1 MAEEV
6 KITLKI
12 DGIEKQVSSVEEL
25 QEALKGI
32 DKQAKKTEKSVEG
45 VADATKDLGKSAEG
59 AADAT
64 EGAVKVM
71 DEATGGLATK
81 VKEVGG
87 GLKAMGKQAVT
98 AFKGAVQGASAM
110 GKALI
115 ATGIGAIVVAL
126 GLIVAYWDDIKGAVS
141 GVSAS
146 QKQLLA
152 DTQAEVA
159 ARQQS
164 LEATEGSENS
174 LKLQGKSERE
184 IRDLKIQQT
193 DEIIAATEQ
202 VLIQQK
208 EQAKAQEE
216 AMQRNKTIAQNVIR
230 FLMAPLTL
238 VLKAVDAITYALSLV
253 PGFGDIATDL
263 EGSFSGGIANL
274 LFDPEETAKAGA
286 ETIAETEKQLAALK
300 NKRDG
305 YKLQNQAED
314 KKERED
320 KLAAD
325 KAAADEAAQ
334 YAAQKAQE
342 LADLKKQIREAEANT
357 EAELRAKELEDL
369 DLYYEELIAKAEANG
384 LATDEL
390 EASRLEKMD
399 ALKQKFADEDQAR
412 RDQAAK
418 DAKDKADYEADLA
431 KMVSDTKMGVASA
444 AFDVISQIAGEESA
458 AGKAAAA
465 ASATINTYQAATN
478 ALANTPAPPPF
489 PQIAAG
495 VAIASGLLNVKKIL
509 STKTPDGKGGSRGAS
524 SASVPTAPA
533 VTPIDPTAALGQNA
547 AGQLEAG
554 AFTLSNQQGSGSTG
568 AVIRAYVVSDDMTSQ
583 QEADKKI
590 NDLAR
595 L

>member
-1 MAEEV
+1 MADKVV
-6 KITLKI
+6 KITFEV
-12 DGIEKQVSSVEEL
+12 DGIQGTVNSVDEL
-25 QEALKGI
+25 QAALQGV
-32 DKQAKKTEKSVEG
+32 DKQAKKTEKSVED
-45 VADATKDLGKSAEG
+45 VADAAKDMGKSAEMAG
-59 AADAT
+59 EAG
-64 EGAVKVM
+64 EGAIKVM

-87 GLKAMGKQAVT
+87 GLKAMGKQAVN

-126 GLIVAYWDDIKGAVS
+126 GLIVAYWDDIVGAIS
-141 GVSAS
+141 GVSAD

-159 ARQQS
+159 ARQQA
-164 LEATEGSENS
+164 LDAIGASENS

-193 DEIIAATEQ
+193 DEVIAATEM
-202 VLIQQK
+202 VLEQQK
-208 EQAKAQEE
+208 QQAKAQEE
-216 AMQRNKTIAQNVIR
+216 AMKRNRDIAQAVIR
-230 FLMAPLTL
+230 FLTAPITL
-238 VLKAVDAITYALSLV
+238 LLATVDMMTAAVSKI
-253 PGFGDIATDL
+253 PGIDIKTNL
-263 EGSFSGGIANL
+263 EEQFSGGLANL
-274 LFDPEETAKAGA
+274 IFDPEEVAQEGA
-286 ETIAETEKQLAALK
+286 AVVAETEKQLAALK
-300 NKRDG
+300 NQRDG

-314 KKERED
+314 QKARED
-320 KLAAD
+320 KAAAD
-325 KAAADEAAQ
+325 KAAADEAA
-334 YAAQKAQE
+334 AHELEKAKE
-342 LADLKKQIREAEANT
+342 LAELKKAIREAEANT

-369 DLYYEELIAKAEANG
+369 DAYYTELIAKAEANG

-412 RDQAAK
+412 RDQAAQ
-418 DAKDKADYEADLA
+418 DAKDKADKEAELA
-431 KMVSDTKMGVASA
+431 KLVADTKAGVAMA
-444 AFDVISQIAGEESA
+444 AFDTISQIAGEESA
-458 AGKAAAA
+458 AGKLAA
-465 ASATINTYQAATN
+465 ASAATINTYQAATN

-509 STKTPDGKGGSRGAS
+509 STKVPGDKGGAGAAPS
-524 SASVPTAPA
+524 ISAPQIPQF
-533 VTPIDPTAALGQNA
+533 DPNAALSAATANQNLNNVVGIDKPNA
-547 AGQLEAG
+547 P
-554 AFTLSNQQGSGSTG
+554 T
-568 AVIRAYVVSDDMTSQ
+568 IKAYVVSSDMTSQ

-590 NDLAR
+590 DELAS